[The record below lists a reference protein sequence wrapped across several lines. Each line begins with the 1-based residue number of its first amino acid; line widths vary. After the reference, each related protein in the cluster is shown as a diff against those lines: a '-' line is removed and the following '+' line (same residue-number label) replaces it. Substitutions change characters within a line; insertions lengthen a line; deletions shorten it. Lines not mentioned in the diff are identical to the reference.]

1 MSLPTPWQ
9 KINVNKLVEHHRRM
23 SLKVDYKGD
32 GGRKPL
38 YSYAALICLAMR
50 DAGRKM
56 TLSQI
61 YRWIRDNFA
70 YYRTGDKSWQV
81 SASPYAS
88 VPSPARSNLRLV
100 QTSDKPSIW
109 GSSVSDR
116 ELM

>member
-1 MSLPTPWQ
+1 MSLTTPWQ

-61 YRWIRDNFA
+61 YRWIRENFA

-81 SASPYAS
+81 SAC
-88 VPSPARSNLRLV
+88 
-100 QTSDKPSIW
+100 
-109 GSSVSDR
+109 SSVR
-116 ELM
+116 PFARQI